1 MIFSFRLHQNSWQ
14 NKNRQTIRVGG
25 LPLLRRRL
33 LFGDLS
39 RRASAGTLAPAQ
51 GTVAL
56 HCSVARLISESFLM
70 SVNNGLRHAGLQPE
84 LCSYHDL
91 ANLLAAWPFANLPPR
106 IRVNFLKV
114 SPAGEG
120 CGIADC
126 AIVRQWADRKFILR
140 ICDDILSRSRA
151 TCAAIDSRRRLPF
164 QSPAQIPNPPTQTH
178 RRRAI
183 LLFRQ

>member
-1 MIFSFRLHQNSWQ
+1 MPYVITRIFWPGTHTRQPPPRPHPYPATSPKTRGSRSNRLS
-14 NKNRQTIRVGG
+14 KNFPPKKRVGAHG
-25 LPLLRRRL
+25 SYFNRYLLKASGIL
-33 LFGDLS
+33 TSAQVSSLS
-39 RRASAGTLAPAQ
+39 
-51 GTVAL
+51 
-56 HCSVARLISESFLM
+56 
-70 SVNNGLRHAGLQPE
+70 
-84 LCSYHDL
+84 
-91 ANLLAAWPFANLPPR
+91 ANLAPR

-126 AIVRQWADRKFILR
+126 AIIRRWADRKFILR

-178 RRRAI
+178 RRRSI